1 MYIHTGGAVATA
13 PFSSTTAAGGPL
25 LYKSGKGCGACYQVS
40 CTSNAACSGNPVTLV
55 ITDECPGGPCASGA
69 VHFDLSW
76 SAFGAMSKPGQEDTL
91 RAAGAIQVQYSTVPC
106 SYPGVN
112 VAFKVDAGSNANY
125 RAVLIINKAEDR
137 DLATVDV

>member
-1 MYIHTGGAVATA
+1 M
-13 PFSSTTAAGGPL
+13 
-25 LYKSGKGCGACYQVS
+25 
-40 CTSNAACSGNPVTLV
+40 TLV

-91 RAAGAIQVQYSTVPC
+91 RAAGAIQVQYSTGENPNPEQLPLEHPTLTHSLWLRRVPC

-125 RAVLIINKAEDR
+125 LAVLIINEAEDR